1 MDFLAWTKL
10 FSNFRRVAA
19 FSVDVEIE
27 NCYYWDE
34 SNPSQKLPLPE
45 QPIPKVNKLFTESI
59 VLNTAR
65 IYFRH
70 LGKFNNYDR
79 GTEKLRALT
88 DYYGDELLVEACIRW
103 LNTPLYVLPK
113 NEQSSWTFPLLYGH
127 ERIMHIGRRDQ
138 SLNMRQIRKF
148 IQTIIDV

>member
-1 MDFLAWTKL
+1 MKSEIDFLIWTNL
-10 FSNFRRVAA
+10 FSNFRQVAA
-19 FSVDVEIE
+19 FIVDVEIE

-34 SNPSQKLPLPE
+34 TNQKQPRPK
-45 QPIPKVNKLFTESI
+45 QPIPTVNKLLTERV
-59 VLNTAR
+59 VLNTTR

-70 LGKFNNYDR
+70 LSKLHYYDKENQNI
-79 GTEKLRALT
+79 GLWT

-103 LNTPLYVLPK
+103 LNSPLPK
-113 NEQSSWTFPLLYGH
+113 NEQNSWKFPLLYGH

-148 IQTIIDV
+148 LQTIIDV